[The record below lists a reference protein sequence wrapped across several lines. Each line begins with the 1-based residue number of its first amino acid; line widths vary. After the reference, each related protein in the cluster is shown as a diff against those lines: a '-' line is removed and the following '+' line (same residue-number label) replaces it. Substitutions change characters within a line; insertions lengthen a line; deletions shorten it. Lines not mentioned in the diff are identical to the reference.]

1 MSLPTNIIDSKTGH
15 TAKVSRFGQL
25 IVAPIDYSTPIEHA
39 LDIIDIAFNFI
50 EPVDGHSIVITDIVA
65 SADKDV
71 SPTEPADVVIYQ
83 ADAIDS
89 ITPDPVI
96 IRPQLVRSSNLPLT
110 GLNFLI
116 PEGKWVNAKTSDN
129 TILLTIAFYRVP
141 VERV

>member
-1 MSLPTNIIDSKTGH
+1 MSILTNIKDSNTGQ
-15 TAKVSRFGQL
+15 TAKVTKFGQL
-25 IVAPIDYSTPIEHA
+25 IVAPIDYSTTVEQG
-39 LDIIDIAFNFI
+39 LDLIDTAFNFI
-50 EPVDGHSIVITDIVA
+50 EPVDGHSIVITDIIA
-65 SADKDV
+65 SADTGV
-71 SPTEPADVVIYQ
+71 SPVDPADVVIYQ

-89 ITPDPVI
+89 VTPDPAI
-96 IRPQLVRSSNLPLT
+96 MRPQLVKSSNFPLT